1 MIRSTMTLHG
11 RPLSNPNWN
20 IDITRLCWPTYTRTS
35 LALGGDFSARFTL
48 TAGAELGQ
56 DVLETWFSEY
66 LGYELVESYAGQTAF
81 RGLIN
86 TMRYSD
92 KGDVLIHS
100 LEPMANRIGSW
111 YQVDSATARVFSGFT
126 AEHSQS
132 QALYGIKNAVLRQET
147 EAYYGATVAEQ
158 RNDVE
163 LSRRGLPRIQ
173 MDDMGPYRPGAPT
186 LEVEIIG
193 LVQTLNWSFA
203 NNTNTSSA
211 NASIIVANAVDAAA
225 VQYVTPGGIQANT
238 TQISQEV
245 ERKPRW
251 QRIRDIVALGSPAG
265 PWLAGCYQSNRFD
278 YFPADLQSIA
288 YRRKLDRHL
297 GRYIITDNAGQLI
310 PDALVLPGRVVFNSD
325 VLASRILPDDTLDDP
340 RAAFI
345 DAITYSAAGLQIQT
359 SKIDSQATR
368 AASLRLAMAAA
379 LADRQR
385 LARQANGLAHDPQR
399 RTI

>member
-1 MIRSTMTLHG
+1 MTRSTMTLHG

-48 TAGAELGQ
+48 TAGAELGR

-66 LGYELVESYAGQTAF
+66 LGYELVESYAGQVAF

-111 YQVDSATARVFSGFT
+111 YQVDSSTARVFTGFT
-126 AEHSQS
+126 ANHSQS
-132 QALYGIKNAVLRQET
+132 QDLYGVKVAVLRQET

-163 LSRRGLPRIQ
+163 LARRGMPRIQ

-186 LEVEIIG
+186 LEVEVMG
-193 LVQTLNWSFA
+193 LVQTMTWRVHID
-203 NNTNTSSA
+203 SST
-211 NASIIVANAVDAAA
+211 ASVDASEA
-225 VQYVTPGGIQANT
+225 VSTMAVGAEFVSTGDITTNT
-238 TQISQEV
+238 TQVSREAA
-245 ERKPRW
+245 RMPLW
-251 QRIRDIVALGSPAG
+251 QRIKDIVAVGGPTG
-265 PWLAGCYQSNRFD
+265 PWLAGCYQSNRLD
-278 YFPADLQSIA
+278 YFPADLQTIA

-325 VLASRILPDDTLDDP
+325 ILASRILPDDTLDDP